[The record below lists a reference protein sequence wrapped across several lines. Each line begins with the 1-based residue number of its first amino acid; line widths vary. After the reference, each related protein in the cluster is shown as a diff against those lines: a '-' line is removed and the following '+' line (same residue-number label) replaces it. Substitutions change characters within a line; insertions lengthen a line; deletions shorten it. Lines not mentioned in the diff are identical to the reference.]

1 MLEIGSAQVAKPDR
15 IDFLA
20 AQWEELHPDLDLE
33 TMALMQRLGAVAALT
48 RGRIAELARG
58 YGVSVEEGDIL
69 FTIRRAGS
77 PGLSPTALTDS
88 LMVSSGTMTNRLD
101 HLERKGLIERVPN
114 PEDRRAVEIELTA
127 EGAKLVD
134 KAVAE
139 HVENEVEM
147 LAVLSDAERR
157 RFDATLRKL
166 LDHLAA

>member
-1 MLEIGSAQVAKPDR
+1 MAKPDR
-15 IDFLA
+15 IDSLA
-20 AQWEELHPDLDLE
+20 AQWEGVHPDLDLE

-101 HLERKGLIERVPN
+101 HLERKGLIRRVPN
-114 PEDRRAVEIELTA
+114 PGDRRAVEIELTPK
-127 EGAKLVD
+127 GVKLVD

-147 LAVLSDAERR
+147 LSVLPDAERR

-166 LDHLAA
+166 LDHLADRPR